1 MKHDLISFGH
11 FRLDFI
17 KLVSQAY
24 YIPQKVLV
32 SGITQT

>member
-1 MKHDLISFGH
+1 MHKSQIPFAV
-11 FRLDFI
+11 RLDFI

-24 YIPQKVLV
+24 DIPQKVLV